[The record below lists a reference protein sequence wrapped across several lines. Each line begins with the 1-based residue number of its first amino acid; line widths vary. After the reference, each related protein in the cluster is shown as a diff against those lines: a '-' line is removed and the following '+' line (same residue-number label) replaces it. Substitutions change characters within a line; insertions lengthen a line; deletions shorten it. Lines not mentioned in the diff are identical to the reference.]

1 MKDPR
6 KVRLQQ
12 LLRVAMAKTESDGY
26 SELARKMNI
35 PIQAMGNYY
44 RGDNCP
50 NRENFLKIAEF
61 LELTPYELDALLDG
75 QDAVKLP
82 TDTKKA
88 DDIIPVVLQLPDSE
102 KFVLLKYLV
111 NTLEYA

>member
-1 MKDPR
+1 MKDLR

-12 LLRVAMAKTESDGY
+12 LLHAAVVQTNSDGY
-26 SELARKMNI
+26 SDLARKMGI

-44 RGDNCP
+44 RADNCP

-61 LELTPYELDALLDG
+61 LKITPYELDALLDG
-75 QDAVKLP
+75 ESVMKMP
-82 TDTKKA
+82 TEATNA
-88 DDIIPVVLQLPDSE
+88 ATIIPIAAQLSDSE
-102 KFVLLKYLV
+102 KLALLKYLV